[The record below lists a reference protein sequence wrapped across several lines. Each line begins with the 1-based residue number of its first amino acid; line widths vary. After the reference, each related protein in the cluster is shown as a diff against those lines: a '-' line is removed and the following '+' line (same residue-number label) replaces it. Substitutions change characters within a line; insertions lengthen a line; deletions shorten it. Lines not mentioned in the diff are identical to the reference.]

1 VGCALGLAL
10 LFGAGGWRW
19 GADLRLPPHLGLF
32 AVLLLASLIDVEHYR
47 IPDRLTLPAL
57 VATLLVIPAVTLAQ
71 GEARP
76 MVHAALGSLA
86 FGGGLL
92 VAHLASPRGM
102 GLGDVKLATVGG
114 AYLGWAATSVA
125 DALLLV
131 MAGFL
136 AASAIGTVV
145 GLVVLTRRRRNAPF
159 PFGPALAAGM
169 VVALLAAE
177 RLTA

>member
-1 VGCALGLAL
+1 V
-10 LFGAGGWRW
+10 LFGAAAWRW
-19 GADLRLPPHLGLF
+19 GPDLRLAPHLGLF
-32 AVLLLASLIDVEHYR
+32 AVLLVASVIDVEHYR
-47 IPDRLTLPAL
+47 IPDRVTLPAL
-57 VATLLVIPAVTLAQ
+57 LATTVVVPAVTLAQ

-76 MVHAALGSLA
+76 IAHAAVGTVA

-92 VAHLASPRGM
+92 VAHLISPRGM
-102 GLGDVKLATVGG
+102 GLGDVKLAAVGG
-114 AYLGWAATSVA
+114 AYLGWAAPSVP